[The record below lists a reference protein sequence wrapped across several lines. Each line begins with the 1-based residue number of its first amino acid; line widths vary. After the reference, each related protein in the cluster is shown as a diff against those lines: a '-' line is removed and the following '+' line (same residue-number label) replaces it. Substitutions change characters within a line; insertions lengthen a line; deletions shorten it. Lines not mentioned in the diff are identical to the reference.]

1 MNDTHQ
7 RENNSIST
15 KRNVKTSQDIL
26 TTLLTEM
33 QKGTAGKLKVEVG
46 QEFKVAFE
54 EGNKYGA
61 QICLF
66 DRPVG
71 MTLSRF
77 WSSLRTRFEKFFV
90 HTADG
95 IGVYCYQLDAKFV
108 FERPH

>member
-1 MNDTHQ
+1 M
-7 RENNSIST
+7 
-15 KRNVKTSQDIL
+15 
-26 TTLLTEM
+26 
-33 QKGTAGKLKVEVG
+33 EVG

-77 WSSLRTRFEKFFV
+77 WSSLRTRFEKFLFIQQMV
-90 HTADG
+90 LEFIVTSLLPSSYLNDL
-95 IGVYCYQLDAKFV
+95 I
-108 FERPH
+108 ERMTNGELTLWSLSKK